1 MTTFI
6 SAQATGVPDTVAAT
20 GVAAYAWLLILI
32 PLASVLAHS
41 LQLTANDYAKLIT
54 NSGIRNAFIT
64 SISCSVLAA
73 LVNCVFGFILAWV
86 LVRYDFFGKRL
97 LNGVIELPFAL
108 PTAVAGITLSKL
120 YSDTGFFGSFFA
132 SYGIQIA
139 YTKIGLTIAMFAAA
153 MLALY
158 VGFNIGLPRPYWAMS
173 TALIVSHPLSGAVRS
188 KAIYRLFGTLLGA
201 AVAIFLVPPLVDSP
215 VLLSL
220 AVSMWI
226 GACLFVSLLDR
237 TPRSYLMML
246 AGYTAAIIAFPS
258 VNSPGNIFDIA
269 VARCEEISIGIVC
282 ATVVHS
288 LIFPRPVGATL
299 LARLDE
305 RHVQADFQFL
315 RDHASSI
322 THCRGC
328 PACRAW
334 VDTNSTFVAA
344 ISRV

>member
-1 MTTFI
+1 MF
-6 SAQATGVPDTVAAT
+6 
-20 GVAAYAWLLILI
+20 
-32 PLASVLAHS
+32 
-41 LQLTANDYAKLIT
+41 
-54 NSGIRNAFIT
+54 
-64 SISCSVLAA
+64 
-73 LVNCVFGFILAWV
+73 
-86 LVRYDFFGKRL
+86 
-97 LNGVIELPFAL
+97 
-108 PTAVAGITLSKL
+108 
-120 YSDTGFFGSFFA
+120 SFFA
-132 SYGIQIA
+132 ALRFDRNVAIFA
-139 YTKIGLTIAMFAAA
+139 FNCFAAA
-153 MLALY
+153 MLALF
-158 VGFNIGLPRPYWAMS
+158 VGFSIGLPRPYWAMS

-299 LARLDE
+299 LARLDDWLS
-305 RHVQADFQFL
+305 QADQWAL
-315 RDHASSI
+315 DVLKGRSAAETHGKGGSSPPPKPRSI
-322 THCRGC
+322 CC
-328 PACRAW
+328 PPTCP
-334 VDTNSTFVAA
+334 STLPTCAKPPTWYAPCTAA
-344 ISRV
+344 RSS